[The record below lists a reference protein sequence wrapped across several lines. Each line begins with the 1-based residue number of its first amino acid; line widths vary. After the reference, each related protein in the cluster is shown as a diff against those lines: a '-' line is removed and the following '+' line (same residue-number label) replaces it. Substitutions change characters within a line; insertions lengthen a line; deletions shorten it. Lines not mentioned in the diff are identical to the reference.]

1 MAEKTRII
9 DIYEKEGTFS
19 SVFKKFK
26 GYAGY
31 NEENKKDSKG
41 DYNTQDLSILR
52 QLLSNEKARLLS
64 VVKNKK
70 PNSLYKLSKYLNRD
84 FKSVR
89 EDVML
94 LKKFGF
100 LELIEE
106 KSNNRITH
114 KPLITA
120 SVINIVVRI

>member
-1 MAEKTRII
+1 MKK
-9 DIYEKEGTFS
+9 KE
-19 SVFKKFK
+19 
-26 GYAGY
+26 
-31 NEENKKDSKG
+31 EE
-41 DYNTQDLSILR
+41 YNTADLSILR
-52 QLLSNEKARLLS
+52 HLLSNEKARLLS

-70 PNSLYKLSKYLNRD
+70 PNSIYKLSKYLERD

-89 EDVML
+89 EDVMM

-100 LELIEE
+100 LELVEE

>member
-9 DIYEKEGTFS
+9 EIHEKEGTFS
-19 SVFKKFK
+19 SVFRKFK
-26 GYAGY
+26 GYTGY
-31 NEENKKDSKG
+31 GEDDKKDSKE

-70 PNSLYKLSKYLNRD
+70 PNSIYRLAKYLDRD

-89 EDVML
+89 DDVML

-114 KPLITA
+114 KPIITA

>member
-1 MAEKTRII
+1 MVEKTRII
-9 DIYEKEGTFS
+9 DIYEKEGTFT
-19 SVFKKFK
+19 SVFRKFK
-26 GYAGY
+26 GFTGY
-31 NEENKKDSKG
+31 GEENKEE
-41 DYNTQDLSILR
+41 YNTADLSILR
-52 QLLSNEKARLLS
+52 HLLSNEKARLLS

-70 PNSLYKLSKYLNRD
+70 PNSIYKLSKYLERD

-89 EDVML
+89 EDVMM

-100 LELIEE
+100 LELVEE